1 MRVIVENLPKSIK
14 ENIYYE
20 KCQQPKNMLQNLIAK
35 ETKRN
40 PVKNTLKR
48 NNKQF

>member
-1 MRVIVENLPKSIK
+1 
-14 ENIYYE
+14 
-20 KCQQPKNMLQNLIAK
+20 MLQNLIVK

-48 NNKQF
+48 NNKQFECIAIVRLSIRKYMDKHLV